1 MADLNDNS
9 KLYLNIFVDNLQIWP
24 PRPPPSGSDTDVL
37 NLQNQKP
44 QGNVHD

>member
-24 PRPPPSGSDTDVL
+24 PRPPSGSATDVL